1 MGRFFRDI
9 KKYYKYAIYSGRAG
23 LKAEVA
29 NSRLSWLW
37 WILDPLLF
45 MIIYWFLSQIV
56 FGQRTRYYMVF
67 VFIGLNMWDFFQKSI
82 VTNVR
87 VVTNNSSIVTKVY
100 LPKFILVLIEMFKY
114 GFRMEIAFGLVGVM
128 MILYRVRITWK
139 ILFVPPIFFTLFLLV
154 FGISCIVAHFGVFI
168 EDLQNVVAVGMR
180 LLFYISGVFYE
191 IEPKLKGISRIPGT
205 LADIMIQWNPISF
218 LITQCREALIYAGN
232 INLTM
237 LCFWMAVGFLLS
249 AIGVFLIYKY
259 EKDYVK
265 VI

>member
-1 MGRFFRDI
+1 M
-9 KKYYKYAIYSGRAG
+9 A
-23 LKAEVA
+23 
-29 NSRLSWLW
+29 
-37 WILDPLLF
+37 
-45 MIIYWFLSQIV
+45 
-56 FGQRTRYYMVF
+56 
-67 VFIGLNMWDFFQKSI
+67 
-82 VTNVR
+82 
-87 VVTNNSSIVTKVY
+87 
-100 LPKFILVLIEMFKY
+100 
-114 GFRMEIAFGLVGVM
+114 IAFGLVGVM
-128 MILYRVRITWK
+128 MILYRVRITWQ
-139 ILFVPPIFFTLFLLV
+139 IFFVIPIFFTLFLLV

-168 EDLQNVVAVGMR
+168 EDLQNVAAVGMR

-191 IEPKLKGISRIPGT
+191 IEPKLKWISRIPKT

-232 INLTM
+232 MNLTM